1 MTNGQDVLTW
11 QQRLKGFT
19 KRNLVMIVMV
29 PAMVCVKKINY
40 TGNKFNF
47 NRFVKMLNEIRLFF
61 VKLFSHSDSRFSGN
75 QKLRQNNYHYESKL

>member
-47 NRFVKMLNEIRLFF
+47 NRFFNIYNRL
-61 VKLFSHSDSRFSGN
+61 
-75 QKLRQNNYHYESKL
+75 